1 MFSPEGLV
9 MKHSLKRAARAG
21 GMFVCASVAHAQTA
35 TFIQVNVNSLGQ
47 DIVGDAANEP
57 SIAVDPTNP
66 NRMAIGWRQ
75 FNTISSSFRQA
86 GVAYTTNGG
95 QTWTAS
101 VLQPGQFRSDPVLRA
116 DADGN
121 FYYSSLNGD
130 LTADVFK
137 STNGGASWGPPV
149 YSFGGDAEWIA
160 IDKTNG
166 PGRGNIYQTWNVQ
179 FATVP
184 NTNFTRSTNGGA
196 SFENPTTGPFPYSK
210 FGQLAVGPNGA
221 VYSGGST
228 LDQTTHVF
236 SKSTNAQF

>member
-9 MKHSLKRAARAG
+9 MKHSLKCAATAAS
-21 GMFVCASVAHAQTA
+21 MFVCASLAHAQTA
-35 TFIQVNVNSLGQ
+35 TFVQVNVNSLQQ

-75 FNTISSSFRQA
+75 FDTITNNFRQA

-121 FYYSSLNGD
+121 FYYASLNSV
-130 LTADVFK
+130 TASAVFK
-137 STNGGASWGPPV
+137 STNGGASWSPPV
-149 YSFGGDAEWIA
+149 YSFGGDKEWMA
-160 IDKTNG
+160 ID
-166 PGRGNIYQTWNVQ
+166 
-179 FATVP
+179 
-184 NTNFTRSTNGGA
+184 
-196 SFENPTTGPFPYSK
+196 
-210 FGQLAVGPNGA
+210 
-221 VYSGGST
+221 
-228 LDQTTHVF
+228 
-236 SKSTNAQF
+236 